1 MTKGNWDDKKKTKI
15 TKKIMALDI
24 KQQFQELISKSNNIL
39 ITFRKDHTGDAIAST
54 LALAKFLKTQDKR
67 YSIVCSNF
75 QAPKEFNFLEN
86 INEIENKLTN
96 LRQFVINLDLKGK
109 KVDEFSYDVKDDKL
123 QIYVMPEQGDFSEQ
137 DINFNNSDYK
147 FDLIIILDTPDLESL
162 GKIYF
167 DQPEFF
173 FNTVIINIDHNLNN
187 ENYGQINLVQPTMT
201 SISEILYSLI
211 DEKLVDEQMTT
222 SLLTGMIS
230 KTKSFKTANVTPQTL
245 HIASV
250 LINAGADREKIIQN
264 LYHTKTLD
272 TLKLWGRVLARLQSD
287 NALKL
292 VWSVLPHTDFVKAG
306 ADEKNISGVVEELIT
321 NSPQAEIVC
330 LIYEKSDGSV
340 GGQLYTTPNY
350 DSKYLLNNLE
360 VKGTKNFVSFDL
372 QGKSLQEVEVEVIRE
387 IKNKLE
393 K

>member
-1 MTKGNWDDKKKTKI
+1 
-15 TKKIMALDI
+15 MALNQT
-24 KQQFQELISKSNNIL
+24 QQFQELISKSNNIL
-39 ITFRKDHTGDAIAST
+39 ITFRKDHTGDVIASALT
-54 LALAKFLKTQDKR
+54 LSRFLFKQDKR
-67 YSIVCSNF
+67 YSIVCSDF
-75 QAPKEFNFLEN
+75 QAPRELRFLDKIN
-86 INEIENKLTN
+86 IIESKLVN
-96 LRQFVINLDLKGK
+96 LQQFIISLSLKDK

-123 QIYVMPEQGDFSEQ
+123 EIYVMPEQGNFSEQ
-137 DINFNNSDYK
+137 DVKFNNSDYK

-173 FNTVIINIDHNLNN
+173 FNTAIINIDHNLNN

-201 SISEILYSLI
+201 SVAEVLYNLI
-211 DEKLVDEQMTT
+211 DEKLIDEQMAT

-245 HIASV
+245 HIASM

-264 LYHTKTLD
+264 LYHTKTLV
-272 TLKLWGRVLARLQSD
+272 TLKLWGRVLARLQNDS
-287 NALKL
+287 ALKL

-330 LIYEKSDGSV
+330 LIYEKPDGNI
-340 GGQLYTTPNY
+340 GGQLYTTPSY

-360 VKGTKNFVSFDL
+360 VQGTKNFVSFVLRDV
-372 QGKSLQEVEVEVIRE
+372 SLQEAEAEVIGEIRE
-387 IKNKLE
+387 KLIK
-393 K
+393 